1 LEKQDSALGGIF
13 IFYSNSEGEPVR
25 CIQTDIRTV
34 SVAKYRKSIDIKGK
48 IAVATGAASGIGRA
62 IAVALARQ
70 KAERETFFN
79 SLLTQ
84 PNK

>member
-1 LEKQDSALGGIF
+1 MSFLTAQELDVQGRAKVQNSLTLG
-13 IFYSNSEGEPVR
+13 
-25 CIQTDIRTV
+25 
-34 SVAKYRKSIDIKGK
+34 DIKSETPEAGM
-48 IAVATGAASGIGRA
+48 IRWNEMSNDFEGFIDDQ
-62 IAVALARQ
+62 ARQ

>member
-1 LEKQDSALGGIF
+1 
-13 IFYSNSEGEPVR
+13 V
-25 CIQTDIRTV
+25 T
-34 SVAKYRKSIDIKGK
+34 KYRKSIDIKGK
-48 IAVATGAASGIGRA
+48 IAVVAGAASGIGRA
-62 IAVALARQ
+62 TAVALARQ